1 MFNVKVNNHEVTTI
15 DGFKFE
21 DGELLWQAMGEEA
34 DELGISFTE
43 DGLVDWCYLP
53 DDNIEVLLKAAK
65 EQGFI
70 EDYDIE
76 EV

>member
-21 DGELLWQAMGEEA
+21 DGLPQQLAMSEEA

-43 DGLVDWCYLP
+43 DSLVDWGYLP